1 MDIKIPLEE
10 NNVEVVNNKALGRF
24 EIDLGGEL
32 ALAEYMLEGEA
43 IIFTHTEVPAAHE
56 GKGIAS
62 QLAFAALEYA
72 KAQELTVH
80 ANCAF
85 FARRH
90 PEYQS
95 ITWGY

>member
-1 MDIKIPLEE
+1 MEVI
-10 NNVEVVNNKALGRF
+10 NNTALGRF
-24 EIDLGGEL
+24 EIDLGDDV
-32 ALAEYMLEGEA
+32 AVAEYMLEGEA

-72 KAQELTVH
+72 KAQGMTVH
-80 ANCAF
+80 PHCAF
-85 FARRH
+85 FAAYIRRH

-95 ITWGY
+95 ITWGYARPE